1 MKLLACSLGLL
12 LAASSN
18 PAMAAQ
24 VPAALQSPVSPAESK
39 ASRVTAAALAQTIAP
54 MNVMLPLE
62 IEQARKMILA
72 LPTLDEDAKQLEE
85 EYPGLYAAVWTAVEP
100 EMRRQTEA
108 DYPSFWTM
116 LEDLYIRRL
125 TEQEAQAVLAFFKS
139 PTGQK
144 LTRSMYGSVDATP
157 WLAEM
162 VKSDSSTVSEAQMQK
177 VIDAAKAKA
186 VQQIG
191 PEDEANLTA
200 LAAKISLEDFRSL
213 GAETQKLTL
222 DWVNREDPEGEEKI
236 AKIMEAA
243 MERYMDAH
251 PPKN

>member
-1 MKLLACSLGLL
+1 MKLLGYSLSLL
-12 LAASSN
+12 VAASSS
-18 PAMAAQ
+18 PAIAAQ
-24 VPAALQSPVSPAESK
+24 ASATFQSPVGSAESK
-39 ASRVTAAALAQTIAP
+39 TSRVTAAALARTIAP
-54 MNVMLPLE
+54 MDVMLPLE

-72 LPTLDEDAKQLEE
+72 LPTMDEDAKQLEQ

-144 LTRSMYGSVDATP
+144 LMRSMYGSLDATP

-162 VKSDSSTVSEAQMQK
+162 VKSESSTVSAEQMQGA
-177 VIDAAKAKA
+177 INAAKAKA

-191 PEDEANLTA
+191 PEDEPNLSA
-200 LAAKISLEDFRSL
+200 LAAKISLEEFRSL

-222 DWVNREDPEGEEKI
+222 DWVNKEDPEGEEKI

-251 PPKN
+251 PPKD

>member
-12 LAASSN
+12 IAASS
-18 PAMAAQ
+18 PAIAAQ
-24 VPAALQSPVSPAESK
+24 APAVLQSPAGSAESK
-39 ASRVTAAALAQTIAP
+39 ASRVTAAALARTVAP
-54 MNVMLPLE
+54 KDVLLPVE
-62 IEQARKMILA
+62 IEQARKMVLA
-72 LPTLDEDAKQLEE
+72 LPAMDDDAKQLEQ

-125 TEQEAQAVLAFFKS
+125 TEQEAQAVLVFFKS
-139 PTGQK
+139 TTGQK
-144 LTRSMYGSVDATP
+144 LTRSMYGSLDATP

-162 VKSDSSTVSEAQMQK
+162 IKSDSSTVSEAQMQG
-177 VIDAAKAKA
+177 VIDAAKTKA

-191 PEDEANLTA
+191 PEDEANLEA
-200 LAAKISLEDFRSL
+200 LAAKISLDDFRAL

-222 DWVNREDPEGEEKI
+222 DWVNQEDPEGEEKL

-243 MERYMDAH
+243 MERYMDIH

>member
-1 MKLLACSLGLL
+1 
-12 LAASSN
+12 
-18 PAMAAQ
+18 
-24 VPAALQSPVSPAESK
+24 
-39 ASRVTAAALAQTIAP
+39 
-54 MNVMLPLE
+54 MLPLE

-72 LPTLDEDAKQLEE
+72 LPTLDEDAKQLEQ
-85 EYPGLYAAVWTAVEP
+85 EYPGLYAAVWAAVEP

-125 TEQEAQAVLAFFKS
+125 TEQEAQAVLVFFKS

-144 LTRSMYGSVDATP
+144 LTRSMYGSMDATP
-157 WLAEM
+157 WLGAM
-162 VKSDSSTVSEAQMQK
+162 IKSDSSTVSAAQMQGA
-177 VIDAAKAKA
+177 IDAAKAKA

-191 PEDEANLTA
+191 PEDEGNLSA

-222 DWVNREDPEGEEKI
+222 DWVNKEDPEGEEKI

-251 PPKN
+251 PPKD